1 MVEHE
6 YRYWTEWSEEDGEW
20 VGLCDGFLLVS
31 WLEPDR
37 EAAEAGI
44 RAVVA
49 EALEHVWAQG
59 RPLPEPGVKWP
70 PQQSDHRGRATS
82 EPLA

>member
-1 MVEHE
+1 MVSTSTAMG
-6 YRYWTEWSEEDGEW
+6 RNGQKRTESGSAF
-20 VGLCDGFLLVS
+20 CDGFSLVS

-49 EALEHVWAQG
+49 EAVERLRAQG